1 MERRR
6 ILVIAAAIVAALGI
20 VLVLLYVRGADQRAQ
35 DKFETV
41 KVLVAAQPISAGE
54 SVEDALSQG
63 KFATQ
68 DIVFDAVL
76 VGAQSDTSAI
86 SGQFATQDIFA
97 GEQIISGKF
106 SQTAQAEVI
115 ESLQLPDGQQAVS
128 INLTDP
134 QRVAG
139 FINPGSEVAVYY
151 STPGDGGGLVRILM
165 DRVTVIGVGS
175 TTPISA
181 PATDA
186 NGQPIA
192 TEALPRTLMTLA
204 LDQKLAQKLIF
215 AQENGSVFF
224 SLLNKKSE
232 VSLTVPAA
240 TSATL
245 FN

>member
-1 MERRR
+1 M
-6 ILVIAAAIVAALGI
+6 IAAAIVAALGI
-20 VLVLLYVRGADQRAQ
+20 VLVLLYVRDADQRAQ
-35 DKFETV
+35 NKFDTV
-41 KVLVAAQPISAGE
+41 KVLVAAQPIAAGE
-54 SVEDALSQG
+54 SVDEALGQG
-63 KFATQ
+63 KFATRE
-68 DIVFDAVL
+68 IVADAVL
-76 VGAQSDTSAI
+76 DGAQADTGAI
-86 SGQFATQDIFA
+86 SGQFATQDIFV

-139 FINPGSEVAVYY
+139 FINPGSEVGVYY
-151 STPGDGGGLVRILM
+151 SFADAQGVSSVRMLM

-175 TTPISA
+175 TTPITST
-181 PATDA
+181 ATDA

-204 LDQKLAQKLIF
+204 LDQGLAQKLIF
-215 AQENGSVFF
+215 AQENGTVFF

-232 VSLTVPAA
+232 VNLNVPAT
-240 TSATL
+240 TSVTL